1 MCDQEYV
8 DAGDLGCI
16 ETFINN
22 VVASGAR
29 IEFNSFQA
37 SLAAEESSG
46 NWIKN
51 CHVLGIH
58 NRLRVR
64 VVIKPIIRKY
74 FQCVTVKNI
83 SSVTYKILFVG
94 GEWMEGGGCLVH
106 LFDDNFPQKFN

>member
-1 MCDQEYV
+1 MSCLSAECCLGGSESNNESGALITQILRLALSSDTIRHYQSTFSDPMCDQEYV

-46 NWIKN
+46 N
-51 CHVLGIH
+51 
-58 NRLRVR
+58 
-64 VVIKPIIRKY
+64 
-74 FQCVTVKNI
+74 
-83 SSVTYKILFVG
+83 
-94 GEWMEGGGCLVH
+94 
-106 LFDDNFPQKFN
+106 